1 MFYGYLQIP
10 LNILTWNSSP
20 VCVFSQIFIKYCL
33 WKMNE
38 NLWAHSKITE
48 ESVLVD
54 LLEQIKPNMLLVG
67 LEVEDATRVT

>member
-1 MFYGYLQIP
+1 
-10 LNILTWNSSP
+10 
-20 VCVFSQIFIKYCL
+20 
-33 WKMNE
+33 MNE

-67 LEVEDATRVT
+67 LEVEDATHVT